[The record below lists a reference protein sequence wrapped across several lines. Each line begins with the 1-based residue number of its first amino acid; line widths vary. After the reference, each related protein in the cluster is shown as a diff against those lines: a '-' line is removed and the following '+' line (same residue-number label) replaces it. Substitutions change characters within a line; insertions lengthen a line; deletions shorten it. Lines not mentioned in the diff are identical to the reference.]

1 MDVYKVIFLNKNI
14 YIRLFHRKIFTFYFV
29 KSCTTSFSHLN
40 IFATM
45 NNFDRIKS
53 REHFNLVIGQVFE
66 RGIRIKYTCTI
77 NQHSNKQ
84 NNVLKVIEIIF
95 DRCLVVSLTFLALIY
110 PLKR

>member
-14 YIRLFHRKIFTFYFV
+14 YIQLFHRKIFTFYFV
-29 KSCTTSFSHLN
+29 KSCTISFSHLN

>member
-1 MDVYKVIFLNKNI
+1 
-14 YIRLFHRKIFTFYFV
+14 
-29 KSCTTSFSHLN
+29 
-40 IFATM
+40 M

-53 REHFNLVIGQVFE
+53 REHFNLVIGQIFE

-110 PLKR
+110 PLIINFDERGRKISNISIFQKIYQNLNRNTNRGKR